1 MGIQEDRIRSVA
13 SFVGRHRTLALAAG
27 AAVLAAAAFV
37 IFYFEPQKL
46 VIDQRVD
53 EAAPAV
59 VAPSAGP
66 EASPAAVAPQ
76 TAATPGAAAPPEA
89 TTAPVEAGPTNL
101 ARGSFRSLEHS
112 TTGEAIVTALADG
125 SRTLRLEG
133 FETSNGPDLRVY
145 LSAGSNDAFFGREYG
160 QDFVQLG
167 ELKGNIGNQ
176 NYTIPESV
184 DLARY
189 RNAVIWCKR
198 FSVGFGVA
206 TLK

>member
-1 MGIQEDRIRSVA
+1 V
-13 SFVGRHRTLALAAG
+13 ALAAG

-53 EAAPAV
+53 EAAPAA
-59 VAPSAGP
+59 VAPSAEP
-66 EASPAAVAPQ
+66 EESPAAVAPRM
-76 TAATPGAAAPPEA
+76 TATPGAAPPGA
-89 TTAPVEAGPTNL
+89 TTAPVAAGPRSL

-112 TTGEAIVTALADG
+112 TTGEAIVAALADG

-160 QDFVQLG
+160 QDFVELG
-167 ELKGNIGNQ
+167 KLKGNIGNQ

-184 DLARY
+184 DLAQY